1 MPDVPVT
8 NPPTEVTAQTID
20 LSPHVQPQTYV
31 TADIP
36 GIGGHIKERPE
47 DFLVDELPLYQPRGE
62 GEHIYLFVQKRN
74 LSTLEMVRVL
84 AMHFCVHP
92 GAIGY
97 AGLKDKAAITR
108 QVVSIHV
115 PGKKIEDFPQV
126 THERIGVLWADYH
139 TNKLRP
145 GHLAGN
151 RFSVRVRGTEAIKVR
166 AASAVLERLA
176 AVGVP
181 NRIGEQRF
189 GNRQNNHRIGAAII
203 RGDYGAVLSLLL
215 GPDPEHPDRYGEARE
230 AYVRGDYKGAL
241 LVLPRSARAEQAA
254 LRALVR
260 GWSAEGAAKAI
271 DPSARSFFVSAFQSA
286 VFNAVL
292 DSRVAG
298 GLLGTLRAG
307 DLAFKHDNRAVFAV
321 DDATLADPAIGER
334 LGRFEVSPSG
344 PMWGG
349 SMLRAKGKT
358 DEEEVAAL
366 VSAGITPEDLARH
379 DERSRASMEG
389 QRRPLRVPVIDPE
402 VEGGIDEHGHYVRC
416 AFDLPRGSFATVV
429 LREIIKPR
437 GLSLEDDEGH
447 DAP

>member
-1 MPDVPVT
+1 MPDVPTT
-8 NPPTEVTAQTID
+8 NPPTNATARAVD
-20 LSPHVQPQTYV
+20 LSPHVEPHTYI

-47 DFLVDELPLYQPRGE
+47 DFLVEELPAYQPCGE
-62 GEHIYLFVQKRN
+62 GEHIYLFVEKRN

-84 AMHFCVHP
+84 ATHFSVRE

-97 AGLKDKAAITR
+97 AGLKDKRAITR
-108 QVVSIHV
+108 QVVSIHA
-115 PGKKIEDFPQV
+115 PGKRVEDFPMV

-151 RFSVRVRGTEAIKVR
+151 RFSVRIRGTEAIKVR

-176 AVGVP
+176 ALGVP
-181 NRIGEQRF
+181 NRVGEQRF
-189 GNRQNNHRIGAAII
+189 GNRQTNHRIGAAII
-203 RGDYGAVLSLLL
+203 KGDYEAVLRLLL
-215 GPDPEHPDRYGEARE
+215 GPDPDHPDRFGEARE
-230 AYVRGDYKGAL
+230 AFARGDYKGAL
-241 LVLPRSARAEQAA
+241 LVLPRTARAEQAA

-260 GWSAEGAAKAI
+260 GWNAESAVKAI

-292 DSRVAG
+292 DSRIADG
-298 GLLGTLRAG
+298 MLGTLRAG

-321 DDATLADPAIGER
+321 DEMTADPTNSER
-334 LGRFEVSPSG
+334 LRRFEISPSG
-344 PMWGG
+344 PMWGA
-349 SMLRAKGKT
+349 SMIRAKGAT
-358 DEEEVAAL
+358 DGQELAAL
-366 VSAGITPEDLARH
+366 LGAGLTPDDLARY
-379 DERSRASMEG
+379 DERSRVSMNG

-437 GLSLEDDEGH
+437 VSGLEDDEGH
-447 DAP
+447 QGP